1 MSQRFSSAFVS
12 LWTFVCSLQKYLK
25 EWKSRKRNF
34 KDLQDE
40 ICEGTD
46 KNPQEFREIVGIET
60 DEDFKVVQIE
70 IALEC
75 CFKIIFSILKKLGAQ
90 TPLTLNQVNI
100 NAIES
105 LLPQK
110 RRKALR

>member
-1 MSQRFSSAFVS
+1 MYWYSCVYAF
-12 LWTFVCSLQKYLK
+12 FPCSLQKYLK

-70 IALEC
+70 AVPGPSPSLFEKQSGDRIALLSC
-75 CFKIIFSILKKLGAQ
+75 
-90 TPLTLNQVNI
+90 
-100 NAIES
+100 
-105 LLPQK
+105 LLLFGI
-110 RRKALR
+110 R